1 MTSER
6 PGYKLLYTDTGG
18 TFTDTFVVDEEGN
31 FVAAKAPSTPHDIAE
46 GYFDSLG
53 EAAKEIGMP
62 LEGLLR
68 ELEIL
73 GYGATVV
80 LNTVL
85 TRTGAKV
92 GVITTQGFE
101 QIFDMGRGK
110 QGWTGFTVADR
121 IHARTH
127 HYPKPM
133 VPIQQVRG
141 VTERMDSL
149 GKPVIPLY
157 ENEVEPAFLDLVL
170 NQGCE
175 AVVIGFLFSWQ
186 NPEHE
191 LRAQEIVRRKAE
203 ELGLDIDVYTSYEV
217 TPTRRELPRINSAV
231 VEAYTGKR
239 VKQAFHRIQHQI
251 QGLGFGGT
259 LQIMQ
264 SSGGLASVDHVKAV
278 ETIQSGPVG
287 GLIGGKFIGEL

>member
-1 MTSER
+1 M
-6 PGYKLLYTDTGG
+6 
-18 TFTDTFVVDEEGN
+18 
-31 FVAAKAPSTPHDIAE
+31 
-46 GYFDSLG
+46 G
-53 EAAKEIGMP
+53 EAAKAIGIP
-62 LEGLLR
+62 VEGLLR

-85 TRTGAKV
+85 TRSGTKV
-92 GVITTQGFE
+92 GVITTRGFE

-110 QGWTGFTVADR
+110 QGWTGFTVVDR

-127 HYPKPM
+127 HYPRPM
-133 VPIQQVRG
+133 VPMQQVRG

-157 ENEVEPAFLDLVL
+157 ENEVEPVFRDLVL
-170 NQGCE
+170 DQKCE

-191 LRAQEIVRRKAE
+191 LRAKEIVRRKAE

-217 TPTRRELPRINSAV
+217 TPTRRELPRINSAIIAGLHG
-231 VEAYTGKR
+231 EKGPTGLSQHPGTDRGAR
-239 VKQAFHRIQHQI
+239 VWRNLPDHAILGGP
-251 QGLGFGGT
+251 GLGGAR
-259 LQIMQ
+259 Q
-264 SSGGLASVDHVKAV
+264 SRGDD
-278 ETIQSGPVG
+278 PVRSCG
-287 GLIGGKFIGEL
+287 RPDRR